1 MMAEPWHTLLIVAL
15 SIAAVI
21 FMVLKLKMQPF
32 LALLVVAL
40 ATGLAF
46 GGDPQVVIAAVTKGM
61 GGAIGT
67 VAVVIGLGALL
78 GGMLEASG
86 GVTAIAHKLLAAFGE
101 GKIPWALLA
110 IGIVVGIPLF
120 FDVAFIILSPLVATL
135 AVRAERRVT
144 WFAIPLLAGLMAMHA
159 LLPPHPGPVAA
170 AALLHTDYG
179 LMAFYGLVC
188 GIPAAIV
195 AGPLYAR
202 LFHSAPGWGD
212 TSPPPMLDEG
222 APQTQPVGFWFA
234 LFAML
239 APLVLIIAAA
249 VAGQPG
255 MMADGPAKTA
265 ILFVGFPFVALAIAC
280 LIVLTWLRVGK
291 GAPFAILSSIMT
303 RALEPAGVMVL
314 IIGAGAAYKEVLL
327 ESGAGD
333 QIKAMMT
340 SANIS
345 LLLFAFLLAAFVRVA
360 QGSATIAMVTA
371 AGLAAPLIGS
381 AGLSPGRI
389 ALVTVAIGAGA
400 TIASHV
406 NDTGFW
412 LVKQYLGLTEA
423 QTLRSWT
430 ICATIAGAVMFGMAA
445 LLWNFV

>member
-1 MMAEPWHTLLIVAL
+1 MMAEPWHTLAIVAA

-21 FMVLKLKMQPF
+21 LLVLRLRMQPF
-32 LALLVVAL
+32 LALLLVAL
-40 ATGLAF
+40 VTGLAF
-46 GGDPQVVIAAVTKGM
+46 GGDPQAVIAAVKKGT
-61 GGAIGT
+61 GDALGY

-101 GKIPWALLA
+101 KRIPWALLL
-110 IGIVVGIPLF
+110 VGIIVGVPLF
-120 FDVAFIILSPLVATL
+120 FDVAFIILAPLVATL

-170 AALLHTDYG
+170 AELLHTDYG
-179 LMAFYGLVC
+179 LMAIYGLAC
-188 GIPAAIV
+188 GVPAAVI

-222 APQTQPVGFWFA
+222 APQTDPIGFWFA
-234 LFAML
+234 LVAML
-239 APLVLIIAAA
+239 VPLALIIVGT
-249 VAGQPG
+249 VAGQA
-255 MMADGPAKTA
+255 MAAGPARTA
-265 ILFVGFPFVALAIAC
+265 LLFAGHPFTALILAC
-280 LIVLTWLRVGK
+280 LLVIFWLRIAK
-291 GAPFAILSSIMT
+291 GASFATLSRIMT

-314 IIGAGAAYKEVLL
+314 IIGAGAAYKEVLI
-327 ESGAGD
+327 ESGAGT
-333 QIKAMMT
+333 QITAVMT
-340 SANIS
+340 AAQVSV
-345 LLLFAFLLAAFVRVA
+345 LLFAFLLAAFVRVA
-360 QGSATIAMVTA
+360 QGSATVAMVTA
-371 AGLAAPLIGS
+371 AGLAAPMV
-381 AGLSPGRI
+381 AAATLSPGRV

-400 TIASHV
+400 SVASHV

-430 ICATIAGAVMFGMAA
+430 ICATIAGGVMFGMAL
-445 LLWNFV
+445 LLWPFA

>member
-1 MMAEPWHTLLIVAL
+1 MAEPWHTLLIVAA

-21 FMVLKLKMQPF
+21 VMVLKLKMQPF
-32 LALLVVAL
+32 LALLLVAL

-46 GGDPQVVIAAVTKGM
+46 GGDPQTVIAAVKKGT
-61 GGAIGT
+61 GDALGY

-101 GKIPWALLA
+101 KRIPWALLVV
-110 IGIVVGIPLF
+110 GIIVGIPLF
-120 FDVAFIILSPLVATL
+120 FDVAFIILAPLVATL

-170 AALLHTDYG
+170 AELLHTDYG
-179 LMAFYGLVC
+179 LMAIYGLVC
-188 GIPAAIV
+188 GIPAAII

-202 LFHSAPGWGD
+202 FFHAAPGWGD

-222 APQTQPVGFWFA
+222 APQTNPIGFWFA

-239 APLVLIIAAA
+239 VPLALIIAGT
-249 VAGQPG
+249 VAGQT
-255 MMADGPAKTA
+255 MAAGPAKA
-265 ILFVGFPFVALAIAC
+265 FLLFVGHPFTSLILAC
-280 LIVLTWLRVGK
+280 LLVLVWLRAVK
-291 GAPFAILSSIMT
+291 GAPLATISSIMT

-314 IIGAGAAYKEVLL
+314 IIGAGAAYKEVLI
-327 ESGAGD
+327 ESGAGV
-333 QIKAMMT
+333 QITAVMT
-340 SANIS
+340 AAQVPV
-345 LLLFAFLLAAFVRVA
+345 LLFAFLLAAFVRIA
-360 QGSATIAMVTA
+360 QGSATVAMVTA
-371 AGLAAPLIGS
+371 AGLAAPMV
-381 AGLSPGRI
+381 AAATLSPGRV

-400 TIASHV
+400 SIASHV

-430 ICATIAGAVMFGMAA
+430 ICATIAGAVMFGMAL
-445 LLWNFV
+445 LLWPFA